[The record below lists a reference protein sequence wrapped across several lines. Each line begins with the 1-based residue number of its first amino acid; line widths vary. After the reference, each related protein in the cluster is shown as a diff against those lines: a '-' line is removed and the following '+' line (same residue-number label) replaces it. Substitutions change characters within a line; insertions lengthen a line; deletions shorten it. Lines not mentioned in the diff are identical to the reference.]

1 MKKLINTLEDI
12 ITELKNSREE
22 EITIR
27 AYDEI
32 DSDWITL
39 RGELKLNNKI
49 LDIL

>member
-1 MKKLINTLEDI
+1 MKKKDLIDTLEDI

-22 EITIR
+22 EITIWT
-27 AYDEI
+27 YDE
-32 DSDWITL
+32 DWIAL